1 MGIID
6 DIRRRAAN
14 SLSAWANGSNED
26 ISADEMIKSL
36 QQRGLAEPTEEKPKA
51 MFFDPYAINDWGG
64 WRQRPSVLT
73 YEALRHMSMTCAPLA
88 AIIQLRTNQMAQFAR
103 PQQGKYDKGY
113 RVILRDRR
121 DRNRS
126 MTPVERKRAMEI
138 ERMLETTGV
147 LQTGE
152 RARDRDSF
160 RTFMKKGLRD
170 TLTYDQFAFEKLSD
184 REGRVS
190 RFIALPSETIRPA
203 VLDVEH
209 ADLAEMRSR
218 VSYVQV
224 YENTVIA
231 EFAYDDLAWCI
242 MNPRSDLRTNG
253 FGFSPIEQIIRL
265 VTAWLFGFSYNQNFF
280 SQGSAVKGLLNIK
293 GTIPDKQMRA
303 FRRQWY
309 SMVSGVENCL
319 SAETP
324 IWTSEGAFEIGSFL
338 GDAKERETR
347 LWTGTE
353 WKPALVYRTQAKQ
366 PMRTVLGNGS
376 ALITSADHRF
386 RVLNAEGL
394 PDWRR
399 QEDLRVGDFVFV
411 NKQVLPQ
418 QAAVPS
424 FCGKQATPE
433 LFEVLGWMVGD
444 GYFAY
449 GGRGHAKTNTAQWFY
464 SADTEVLIR
473 DRHFAVLREFAE
485 SVVRKDLVL
494 TEAEAAFICEQHGFE
509 SVCTLQISLQVCSV
523 NFCEELLRLGFT
535 VSKKAEGG
543 KTIPPML
550 HVLPAEY
557 RVAFVRGLFS
567 ADGNNAKLR
576 SPKFTITND
585 RLRAQTRLL
594 LASLGIRTS
603 LSEGKSKV
611 VIAGRFRGRVQKPSY
626 LEIKDRDAFFALIQP
641 LQAHKQPRPL
651 AKPNEANKHSRVAST
666 TVLHFLR
673 QVREANAASGYA
685 LLTRRER
692 MDLNSI
698 LIGQDGCS
706 LPRLLRFLD
715 KAQVL
720 PPEWLTQHHFEP
732 VVSVEQVD
740 SDPIQMFDVQIY
752 DDLHAFAANGV
763 ITHNS
768 WRTPILNSEDLQWI
782 SMHSNNREMEFSAWM
797 DWVTKLIC
805 AVFGVDP
812 LEINFQF
819 GNTGQSSSLNTGDQE
834 SKLAESKDKGLRPLS
849 DHFTDVI
856 NSHLIWD
863 LAPDFEFIFGGMF
876 GSGEEAD
883 REALSKDGSTYKT
896 VNEIRAQEDM
906 AALPGEQGK
915 AILNSTWIQW
925 ALQKDAAAQQAQ
937 QGGDPSQ
944 EPGQPPGAGAAGPA
958 QPDEEPDDNLLH
970 QDGQTPPWAVQ
981 SDDEGDDQLISQ
993 QAKKSARDIARFATN
1008 ELRKA
1013 RVSRVVRGSEQ
1024 TIEIRED

>member
-6 DIRRRAAN
+6 DIRRRSVNA
-14 SLSAWANGSNED
+14 LSAWANGSNED
-26 ISADEMIKSL
+26 ISADEMVKAL
-36 QQRGLAEPTEEKPKA
+36 QARGLAEPTQEKPKA

-64 WRQRPSVLT
+64 WRQRPSMLT

-160 RTFMKKGLRD
+160 RSFLKKGLRD
-170 TLTYDQFAFEKLSD
+170 TLTYDQWAFEKLSD

-209 ADLAEMRSR
+209 AGMAEMRQR

-231 EFAYDDLAWCI
+231 EFAYDELAWCI

-265 VTAWLFGFSYNQNFF
+265 VTAWLFGFQYNQAFF
-280 SQGSAVKGLLNIK
+280 QQGSAVKGLLNIK

-309 SMVSGVENCL
+309 SMISGVEN
-319 SAETP
+319 A
-324 IWTSEGAFEIGSFL
+324 
-338 GDAKERETR
+338 
-347 LWTGTE
+347 
-353 WKPALVYRTQAKQ
+353 
-366 PMRTVLGNGS
+366 
-376 ALITSADHRF
+376 
-386 RVLNAEGL
+386 
-394 PDWRR
+394 
-399 QEDLRVGDFVFV
+399 
-411 NKQVLPQ
+411 
-418 QAAVPS
+418 
-424 FCGKQATPE
+424 
-433 LFEVLGWMVGD
+433 
-444 GYFAY
+444 
-449 GGRGHAKTNTAQWFY
+449 
-464 SADTEVLIR
+464 
-473 DRHFAVLREFAE
+473 
-485 SVVRKDLVL
+485 
-494 TEAEAAFICEQHGFE
+494 
-509 SVCTLQISLQVCSV
+509 
-523 NFCEELLRLGFT
+523 
-535 VSKKAEGG
+535 
-543 KTIPPML
+543 
-550 HVLPAEY
+550 
-557 RVAFVRGLFS
+557 
-567 ADGNNAKLR
+567 
-576 SPKFTITND
+576 
-585 RLRAQTRLL
+585 
-594 LASLGIRTS
+594 
-603 LSEGKSKV
+603 
-611 VIAGRFRGRVQKPSY
+611 
-626 LEIKDRDAFFALIQP
+626 
-641 LQAHKQPRPL
+641 
-651 AKPNEANKHSRVAST
+651 
-666 TVLHFLR
+666 
-673 QVREANAASGYA
+673 
-685 LLTRRER
+685 
-692 MDLNSI
+692 
-698 LIGQDGCS
+698 
-706 LPRLLRFLD
+706 
-715 KAQVL
+715 
-720 PPEWLTQHHFEP
+720 
-732 VVSVEQVD
+732 
-740 SDPIQMFDVQIY
+740 
-752 DDLHAFAANGV
+752 
-763 ITHNS
+763 
-768 WRTPILNSEDLQWI
+768 WRTPILNSEDIQWV

-805 AVFGVDP
+805 AVYGVDP

-906 AALPGEQGK
+906 KPLPGEQGK

-925 ALQKDAAAQQAQ
+925 ALQKDAAAQQQQ
-937 QGGDPSQ
+937 QGGEPGQ
-944 EPGQPPGAGAAGPA
+944 GEPGQPPGAGAAGPA

-970 QDGQTPPWAVQ
+970 QDGQTPPWAAQ
-981 SDDEGDDQLISQ
+981 GDDDEGDDKLISQ
-993 QAKKSARDIARFATN
+993 QARKSARAIAQFATN

-1013 RVSRVVRGSEQ
+1013 RVTRVVRGAEQ
-1024 TIEIRED
+1024 TIEITED

>member
-26 ISADEMIKSL
+26 ISADEMIKAL

-64 WRQRPSVLT
+64 WRQRPSMLT

-170 TLTYDQFAFEKLSD
+170 TLTYDQFAFEKLAD

-209 ADLAEMRSR
+209 ADIAEMRSR

-265 VTAWLFGFSYNQNFF
+265 VTAWLFGFQYNQAFF
-280 SQGSAVKGLLNIK
+280 QQGSAVKGLLNIK

-309 SMVSGVENCL
+309 SMISGVEN
-319 SAETP
+319 A
-324 IWTSEGAFEIGSFL
+324 
-338 GDAKERETR
+338 
-347 LWTGTE
+347 
-353 WKPALVYRTQAKQ
+353 
-366 PMRTVLGNGS
+366 
-376 ALITSADHRF
+376 
-386 RVLNAEGL
+386 
-394 PDWRR
+394 
-399 QEDLRVGDFVFV
+399 
-411 NKQVLPQ
+411 
-418 QAAVPS
+418 
-424 FCGKQATPE
+424 
-433 LFEVLGWMVGD
+433 
-444 GYFAY
+444 
-449 GGRGHAKTNTAQWFY
+449 
-464 SADTEVLIR
+464 
-473 DRHFAVLREFAE
+473 
-485 SVVRKDLVL
+485 
-494 TEAEAAFICEQHGFE
+494 
-509 SVCTLQISLQVCSV
+509 
-523 NFCEELLRLGFT
+523 
-535 VSKKAEGG
+535 
-543 KTIPPML
+543 
-550 HVLPAEY
+550 
-557 RVAFVRGLFS
+557 
-567 ADGNNAKLR
+567 
-576 SPKFTITND
+576 
-585 RLRAQTRLL
+585 
-594 LASLGIRTS
+594 
-603 LSEGKSKV
+603 
-611 VIAGRFRGRVQKPSY
+611 
-626 LEIKDRDAFFALIQP
+626 
-641 LQAHKQPRPL
+641 
-651 AKPNEANKHSRVAST
+651 
-666 TVLHFLR
+666 
-673 QVREANAASGYA
+673 
-685 LLTRRER
+685 
-692 MDLNSI
+692 
-698 LIGQDGCS
+698 
-706 LPRLLRFLD
+706 
-715 KAQVL
+715 
-720 PPEWLTQHHFEP
+720 
-732 VVSVEQVD
+732 
-740 SDPIQMFDVQIY
+740 
-752 DDLHAFAANGV
+752 
-763 ITHNS
+763 
-768 WRTPILNSEDLQWI
+768 WRTPILNSEDIQWV

-805 AVFGVDP
+805 AVYGVDP

-863 LAPDFEFIFGGMF
+863 LAPDFEFMFGGMF